1 MAVTAPPLGR
11 AAVAAAVEATGVVA
25 IVRLPDGDQI
35 QEVAAALVAGGVRIF
50 EITMTVPGAV
60 EIIAA
65 LVASAGPGVV
75 VGAGTVLDAPSA
87 SAVIE
92 AGAAFVVSPVFSPE
106 VVAVCRDAG
115 RAVMPG
121 CFSPTE
127 IVAAWNAGAD
137 LVKVFPATSLGPAF
151 FKDILAPLPTLRLM
165 PTGGVTLE
173 NAGSWI
179 KAGAVAIG
187 VGSALVD
194 RTAVR
199 ERRFDEI
206 QHNARAFIDA
216 VAAARPPHTTVVEPR

>member
-1 MAVTAPPLGR
+1 MSAPRLSR
-11 AAVAAAVEATGVVA
+11 AAVVGAVEATGVVA

-35 QEVAAALVAGGVRIF
+35 HEVAAALVAGGVRVF

-75 VGAGTVLDAPSA
+75 VGAGTVLDGPTA

-92 AGAAFVVSPVFSPE
+92 AGAAFVVSPVFSLD
-106 VVAVCRDAG
+106 VVAVCREAD

-127 IVAAWNAGAD
+127 ILTAWNAGPD
-137 LVKVFPATSLGPAF
+137 VVKVFPATSLGPAF
-151 FKDILAPLPTLRLM
+151 FKDVLAPLPALRLM
-165 PTGGVTLE
+165 PTGGVTRE

-187 VGSALVD
+187 VASALVD

-206 QHNARAFIDA
+206 QQNARAFIDA
-216 VAAARPPHTTVVEPR
+216 VAAARPQIGVVKPR